1 MTDDCFGGSGVTT
14 VPARRRWAGLAV
26 VTAVLSI
33 HEAQAAAQT
42 SGESTHFIDG
52 EFAVGGGTTYQYDG
66 TSTSAIGAI
75 TWTWY
80 GDRLELGAIRFAD
93 SQIHHA
99 RRRDTTVYAYPNW
112 AFPISRRWAIV
123 RKPNGEMFIGI
134 GGAYKTETDEM
145 NGSRLNFTEQ
155 LGWRFRPLLIGAARV
170 EIALRHMSNAGLKKP
185 NRGQD
190 FITAAI
196 VF

>member
-1 MTDDCFGGSGVTT
+1 
-14 VPARRRWAGLAV
+14 LAV
-26 VTAVLSI
+26 LTVVLSI
-33 HEAQAAAQT
+33 HEARAGAQT
-42 SGESTHFIDG
+42 SGESARFIDG
-52 EFAVGGGTTYQYDG
+52 ELAVGGGTTYQYDG

-80 GDRLELGAIRFAD
+80 GDRFELGAIRFAD

-112 AFPISRRWAIV
+112 TLPISRRWAIV
-123 RKPNGEMFIGI
+123 RKPGGEMFIGI

-145 NGSRLNFTEQ
+145 NSSHLNFTEQ
-155 LGWRFRPLLIGAARV
+155 LGWRFRPPLIGDARL

-185 NRGQD
+185 NRDQHCGPSAD
-190 FITAAI
+190 ERNIANPSTL
-196 VF
+196 